1 MRFLLLLSLVLVSP
15 TLHAAGGFAHS
26 VSMDPETRDSISVSS
41 PFNNIPTVGFM
52 PLHISIDNRSTED
65 RQWSLDP
72 QTRLL
77 SGDWITASWTF
88 PVKAGSKA
96 EFDILVPLKSNN
108 FNYRWGAQLSWTGP
122 DVDSPMMQLPQTSNN
137 SSSSNTPF
145 LAFSDSLHAKHWG
158 TLQASDS
165 SLVSTSVD
173 LSQAPSDWR
182 AYIGIDQIWM
192 TAQEWLTFPADK
204 RQALQQA
211 LTLGADIAFVCKNSD
226 EASLIRQTFNRM
238 DTTASWKVGSSHV
251 DLLLEGTDTTTRIQ
265 NLLRKTD
272 AKSALIEDHRLSSY
286 LDKAVAQIGT
296 AGPLVLIF
304 IILFGIV
311 AGPVN
316 LFILAPSGRR
326 HRLFITTPIIS
337 FIGALI
343 LAAAIFI
350 QDGTGG
356 SGTRLL
362 HVQVLPDQKQLVIQQ
377 EQASRTGLLFS
388 TSFTPPPGTWV
399 QPLLSNNLGPQFNRS
414 NNSFSIDS
422 SGTFSGE
429 WFRSRTR
436 QNHLVTS
443 VRPSRAAIEFTPGPT
458 PSIVSSIEVELSTLL
473 ILDPQGNSWTASN
486 VRPGERTP
494 LIPAAPD
501 ASRDSWTQFIAD
513 HQLKSL
519 LESTATSVLPQN
531 TTFYATT
538 TNPGSL
544 PIETLPSIR
553 WTTPITL
560 ISGPLSLK

>member
-1 MRFLLLLSLVLVSP
+1 MRLLLLLSIFLISP
-15 TLHAAGGFAHS
+15 ALHAAGGFVHT
-26 VSMDPETRDSISVSS
+26 VTMDPETRDSITISS

-52 PLHISIDNRSTED
+52 PLHITIDNRSTED
-65 RQWSLDP
+65 RQWSLAP
-72 QTRLL
+72 QNRLMG
-77 SGDWITASWTF
+77 GDWITASWTF

-108 FNYRWGAQLSWTGP
+108 FNYRWGAQLSWSGP
-122 DVDSPMMQLPQTSNN
+122 GVDSPMMQLPQTSNN
-137 SSSSNTPF
+137 STSSNTPF

-158 TLQASDS
+158 TLQS
-165 SLVSTSVD
+165 SNSNLISTSVD
-173 LSQAPSDWR
+173 LSQAPADWR

-192 TAQEWLTFPADK
+192 TSQEWLSFPADK
-204 RQALQQA
+204 KQALQQA
-211 LTLGADIAFVCKNSD
+211 LTLGAYIAFVCKNSD
-226 EASLIRQTFNRM
+226 EASLIRQAFNRP
-238 DTTASWKVGSSHV
+238 DTNASWKVGSSHV
-251 DLLLEGTDTTTRIQ
+251 NLLLEGTDTTSRIE
-265 NLLRKTD
+265 NLLSKTN
-272 AKSALIEDHRLSSY
+272 AKADLLEDHRLSSY

-377 EQASRTGLLFS
+377 EQASRTGLLFG

-399 QPLLSNNLGPQFNRS
+399 QPLFSNNLGLQFNRS
-414 NNSFSIDS
+414 SSALSIDS
-422 SGTFSGE
+422 SGTFTGE

-443 VRPSRAAIEFTPGPT
+443 VRPSRAAIEFTPGPA
-458 PSIVSSIEVELSTLL
+458 PSIVSSIEAELDTLF
-473 ILDPQGNSWTASN
+473 ILDPQGKAWSATNI
-486 VRPGERTP
+486 RPGERVILTQ
-494 LIPAAPD
+494 AESNAPRQWW
-501 ASRDSWTQFIAD
+501 SKQITD
-513 HQLKSL
+513 HHLSSAL
-519 LESTATSVLPQN
+519 NTTTEAVANQN

-544 PIETLPSIR
+544 PIETLPAIR
-553 WTTPITL
+553 WSTPLTL
-560 ISGPLSLK
+560 ISGPLTIK